1 MDGLAISKRRTN
13 SIDEI
18 MELKSDVTGFY
29 LRGVVIVLSAVLHE
43 RETIHVTAIAACSR
57 LQGGGEGE
65 GALLV
70 SDEMSHL

>member
-1 MDGLAISKRRTN
+1 
-13 SIDEI
+13 
-18 MELKSDVTGFY
+18 MELKSDVTEFY
-29 LRGVVIVLSAVLHE
+29 LRGIVIVLSAVLHE

-57 LQGGGEGE
+57 LQGEGEGE